1 MFPFLVFSLPS
12 PVSETQCR
20 LLFLFSFFHQQSNY
34 ATSFLSVCTQDVR
47 MAVPNKP
54 TFSCSQFS
62 FPLSFYISNN
72 IHAIKYA
79 LFPTLTSIFTIFLS
93 LLHFIFFSFTIH
105 FFIVFIFL
113 CSLFLFSLFSVLFTS
128 FITYFYFFF
137 IHSYSFFIFLLF
149 ASLLTFLSFYFNLS
163 YFHHFMLVSF
173 FLSFQLLFC
182 LTHFLLC
189 RVREKCTYLTS
200 FYILKIFFF
209 LNSFAI
215 SISSFSFSSYVFHE
229 LCALI

>member
-79 LFPTLTSIFTIFLS
+79 LFPTLTSIFTVIYIQN
-93 LLHFIFFSFTIH
+93 LHNILVHIDTQVFIFF
-105 FFIVFIFL
+105 FFA
-113 CSLFLFSLFSVLFTS
+113 
-128 FITYFYFFF
+128 TYPPLTQ
-137 IHSYSFFIFLLF
+137 HLATDSYKRWQRSR
-149 ASLLTFLSFYFNLS
+149 
-163 YFHHFMLVSF
+163 
-173 FLSFQLLFC
+173 Q
-182 LTHFLLC
+182 
-189 RVREKCTYLTS
+189 
-200 FYILKIFFF
+200 
-209 LNSFAI
+209 
-215 SISSFSFSSYVFHE
+215 
-229 LCALI
+229 